1 LHVLCKLPGL
11 LAAGNL
17 GGARTML
24 RGALSTVPAGL
35 PDGAGPGEG
44 VHSR

>member
-1 LHVLCKLPGL
+1 
-11 LAAGNL
+11 
-17 GGARTML
+17 TML

-44 VHSR
+44 VHTR